1 MLDPRWRKVLRDLSS
16 NKTRTILV
24 VASIAVGIFA
34 VGVVQQLRTVIL
46 DTMQEVSIRSNTAY
60 ATIITENIDDAM
72 LESVAKVPGVAEVQ
86 GENGTSV
93 QVQLEP
99 GNWVPM
105 SVEVVEDFENR
116 AINTIELLT
125 EYSARPDFEA
135 QNSRW
140 PKKNEIL
147 IERGALSGSGVLP
160 EDIKVGSTLLVENEE
175 GKRRELTVAGLVY
188 DANSFPSAFTQRANT
203 YVDRDTF
210 ERISGS
216 RNYGQVAIRVSGT
229 PEQLSSKD
237 YVIEIADE
245 VGDKIERSGRNV
257 FFKRVPEPG
266 ELFFQDIFE
275 TVSLL
280 LTPLGLLALALSG
293 FLVVNTI
300 SALMAQQ
307 VRQIGVMKSVGA
319 TRGQVFGMYIG
330 AVLIYSILA
339 LLIAIPLTVFVAGA
353 LMQVLGGFINID
365 FPRWTLPW
373 SSLFVMIG
381 VGILIPFLAALYPVI
396 RGTAV
401 TVREAISDFGIGNV
415 GVDLLNLILTKIRG
429 ISRPLQLSLR
439 NTFRKR
445 ARLILTLLTMIMGGM
460 IFMTVGSVR
469 ISLGNLIEE
478 ALAYNQFDIQI
489 VFERPYRT
497 ALTESTVSKI
507 PGVVSVE
514 SWGQGN
520 ATRIRPDN
528 PADPES
534 DTLSIFAQPPTSKM
548 VQPTLE
554 EGRWLMEGDE
564 NAVVISTKVTAAG
577 EDDIQVGDEVILEI
591 DEKEY
596 VWTVVGIAQV
606 LGGPPNQLPIY
617 VPYDYYSWLTGSVGQ
632 GQSIQIKVNREQIDD
647 IDATMQNMEEL
658 LNNAGLR
665 VTETFTI
672 DIIRRIS
679 SGFFDIIIIL
689 LSAMGVLIA
698 SVGALGLM
706 GTMSTNVL
714 ERTREIGVMRAVG
727 ASNGSVQRIVI
738 VEGIII
744 GMISWVVG
752 ALLAFPAGRGLS
764 NAVGQ
769 ALFSTSLPYTFSSTG
784 VIVWLG
790 IVAILATVA
799 SVLPAWNASR
809 LTVREVLAYE

>member
-46 DTMQEVSIRSNTAY
+46 NTMQDVSVRSNTAY

-72 LESVAKVPGVAEVQ
+72 LESILRVPGVAEVR
-86 GENGTSV
+86 GENNLTV
-93 QVQLEP
+93 QVQIEP

-105 SVEVVEDFENR
+105 GVEVVEDFESMR
-116 AINTIELLT
+116 INTIELLDRFPN
-125 EYSARPDFEA
+125 RPDFEA
-135 QNSRW
+135 EKSRW
-140 PKKNEIL
+140 PGKNEIV
-147 IERGALSGSGVLP
+147 IERGSLSSDVLP
-160 EDIKVGSTLLVENEE
+160 ADIKVGSTILVENEA
-175 GKRRELTVAGLVY
+175 GKRRELTVSGVVY
-188 DANSFPSAFTQRANT
+188 DANSFPSAFTNRANT
-203 YVDRDTF
+203 YVDLDTF
-210 ERISGS
+210 ERLGGS
-216 RNYGQVAIRVSGT
+216 RNYGQVALRVSGT
-229 PEQLSSKD
+229 PEQLTSKD
-237 YVIEIADE
+237 YVVEIADE

-257 FFKRVPEPG
+257 FFKRIPEPG

-275 TVSLL
+275 TISLM

-293 FLVVNTI
+293 FLVINTI

-307 VRQIGVMKSVGA
+307 VRQIGVMKAVGA
-319 TRGQVFGMYIG
+319 QRGQVFIMYIG
-330 AVLIYSILA
+330 AVLLYSILA
-339 LLIAIPLTVFVAGA
+339 LLIAIPITVFVAGG
-353 LMQVLGGFINID
+353 LMQILGGFINID
-365 FPRWTLPW
+365 FPRWVLP
-373 SSLFVMIG
+373 LPVLLVQVG
-381 VGILIPFLAALYPVI
+381 VGILIPLLAALYPVI
-396 RGTAV
+396 RGTGV

-415 GVDLLNLILTKIRG
+415 GVDLLNLFLTKIRG
-429 ISRPLQLSLR
+429 LSRPIQLSLR

-489 VFERPYRT
+489 VFERTYRT
-497 ALTESTVSKI
+497 ALTESTVSSMD
-507 PGVVSVE
+507 GVTSVE
-514 SWGQGN
+514 SWGQGS
-520 ATRIRPDN
+520 ATRVRTDGT
-528 PADPES
+528 ES
-534 DTLSIFAQPPTSKM
+534 DSLSVFALPPGSQM

-554 EGRWLMEGDE
+554 EGRWLIDGDE
-564 NAVVISTKVTAAG
+564 SAVVISTKAVAAG
-577 EDDIQVGDEVILEI
+577 EDDIQVGDEIVLEI
-591 DEKEY
+591 DEKDTA
-596 VWTVVGIAQV
+596 WTVVGIAQV
-606 LGGPPNQLPIY
+606 LGGPPSQIPVY
-617 VPYDYYSWLTGSVGQ
+617 VPYDYYSRLTDNVGQ
-632 GQSIQIKVNREQIDD
+632 SLSIQVKVDRSQITD
-647 IDATMQNMEEL
+647 INEMMNMMEEQ
-658 LNNAGLR
+658 LNDAGLR
-665 VTETFTI
+665 VAETFTI

-679 SGFFDIIIIL
+679 SGFFDIIIVL

-727 ASNGSVQRIVI
+727 ASNRSVRRIVI
-738 VEGIII
+738 IEGVII
-744 GMISWVVG
+744 GMISWVIG
-752 ALLAFPAGRGLS
+752 AILAFPAGLGLS

-784 VIVWLG
+784 VIVWLF

-809 LTVREVLAYE
+809 LTVREVLSYE

>member
-1 MLDPRWRKVLRDLSS
+1 MLDPRWRKVVRDLSS
-16 NKTRTILV
+16 NKTRSILV

-34 VGVVQQLRTVIL
+34 VGVVQQLRSVIL
-46 DTMQEVSIRSNTAY
+46 NTMQEVSVRSNTAY

-72 LESVAKVPGVAEVQ
+72 LESIAKVPGVAEVQ
-86 GENGTSV
+86 GESSISV
-93 QVQLEP
+93 QVQIEP

-105 SVEVVEDFENR
+105 SISVIEDFANR
-116 AINTIELLT
+116 NINTIELLT
-125 EYSARPDFEA
+125 EFPQNPDFGA
-135 QNSRW
+135 QDSRW
-140 PKKNEIL
+140 PGKNEII
-147 IERGALSGSGVLP
+147 IERGSLSGEGVLP
-160 EDIKVGSTLLVENEE
+160 ADIKVGSTLLVENDA
-175 GKRRELTVAGLVY
+175 GKLREVTVSGLVY
-188 DANSFPSAFTQRANT
+188 DANSFPSAFTNRANT
-203 YVDRDTF
+203 YVDLDTF
-210 ERISGS
+210 ERLGGARTYSE
-216 RNYGQVAIRVSGT
+216 VAIRVTGT
-229 PEQLSSKD
+229 PEQLKD
-237 YVIEIADE
+237 KEYVIEVADE
-245 VGDKIERSGRNV
+245 VGSKIERSGRNV

-275 TVSLL
+275 TVSLM

-293 FLVVNTI
+293 FLVINTI
-300 SALMAQQ
+300 SALMSQQ
-307 VRQIGVMKSVGA
+307 VRQIGVMKAVGA
-319 TRGQVFGMYIG
+319 KRGQVFGMYIG
-330 AVLIYSILA
+330 AVLIYSVLA
-339 LLIAIPLTVFVAGA
+339 LTVAIPMTVIVAGA
-353 LMQVLGGFINID
+353 LMQILGGFINID

-373 SSLFVMIG
+373 PALSVQIG
-381 VGILIPFLAALYPVI
+381 VGILIPLLAAIYPVV

-429 ISRPLQLSLR
+429 LSRPLQLSLR

-445 ARLILTLLTMIMGGM
+445 ARLILTLLTMVMGGM

-489 VFERPYRT
+489 VFERAYRT
-497 ALTESTVSKI
+497 TLTEQTVAQM
-507 PGVVSVE
+507 PGVVAVE
-514 SWGQGN
+514 SWGQGS
-520 ATRIRPDN
+520 ATRIRPD
-528 PADPES
+528 DTES
-534 DTLSIFAQPPTSKM
+534 DALTIFAQPPQSQM

-564 NAVVISTKVTAAG
+564 NALVISTKVTASG
-577 EDDIQVGDEVILEI
+577 EDDIKVGDEITLEI
-591 DEKEY
+591 DEKQRI
-596 VWTVVGIAQV
+596 WTVVGIAQV
-606 LGGPPNQLPIY
+606 LGGPPNQLPVY
-617 VPYDYYSWLTGSVGQ
+617 MPYDYYSWLTGNVGRA
-632 GQSIQIKVNREQIDD
+632 QSIQVKVDREQVDD
-647 IDATMQNMEEL
+647 INEMMLSMESN
-658 LNNAGLR
+658 LNDAGLR
-665 VTETFTI
+665 VSETFTI

-679 SGFFDIIIIL
+679 SGFFDIIIVL

-698 SVGALGLM
+698 AVGALGLM

-727 ASNGSVQRIVI
+727 ASNGSVQKIVI
-738 VEGIII
+738 VEGILI
-744 GMISWVVG
+744 GLISWIIG
-752 ALLAFPAGRGLS
+752 ALLAFPAGLGLS

-784 VIVWLG
+784 VMVWLI